1 MELEQGATE
10 GWNCTWCDSV
20 TVVEKTVKTAGP
32 YVALCRSYSVNEI
45 VIKVEDDGEWCEL
58 QFLTL
63 KKLLHDRLSVPVVAI
78 VVANHTTDESKP
90 IVFAFVMLVHVLRRH
105 STKHHYLRV
114 RKRRIA
120 SPIVLTMSC
129 LLPTTSCLV

>member
-1 MELEQGATE
+1 VELKQGAKE

-45 VIKVEDDGEWCEL
+45 VIKVEDDGEWGEL
-58 QFLTL
+58 RFLTL
-63 KKLLHDRLSVPVVAI
+63 KKFLHDRLSVPVVAT
-78 VVANHTTDESKP
+78 VVANDTTDESKP
-90 IVFAFVMLVHVLRRH
+90 IVFAFVMVVHVLRRH
-105 STKHHYLRV
+105 SSHLRV
-114 RKRRIA
+114 RRRRIA